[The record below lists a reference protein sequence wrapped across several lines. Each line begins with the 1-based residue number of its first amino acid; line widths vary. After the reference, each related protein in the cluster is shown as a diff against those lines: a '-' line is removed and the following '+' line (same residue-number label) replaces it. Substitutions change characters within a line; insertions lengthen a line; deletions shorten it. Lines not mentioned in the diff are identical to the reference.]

1 MAISRRRAQD
11 YAEEFLSRPR
21 GETPVVLRRHNSG
34 VTLLHGRRALTK
46 THASGVGLAQ
56 AEFMAEALGVGIPPL
71 GGEVHAKVATGVL
84 YRAIA
89 ASSLDV
95 RRPEARMVLAQLLR
109 TAAMQRGAYNTIEV

>member
-21 GETPVVLRRHNSG
+21 GETPVVLRRHKSG

-89 ASSLDV
+89 VSSLDV

-109 TAAMQRGAYNTIEV
+109 TAAMQRGAFNTIEV